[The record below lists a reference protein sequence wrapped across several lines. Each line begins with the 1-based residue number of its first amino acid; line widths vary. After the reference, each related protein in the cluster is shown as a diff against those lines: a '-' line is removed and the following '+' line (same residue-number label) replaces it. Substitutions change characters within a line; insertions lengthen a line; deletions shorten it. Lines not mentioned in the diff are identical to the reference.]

1 MDFQKTQC
9 LDVFV
14 IEPKVYRDQRGF
26 FTETYNKK
34 TFKKNGVPFEFV
46 QDNHSHSS
54 LGVLR
59 GLHYQIQHAQGK
71 LVRAV
76 AGTIFDVAVDL
87 RRDSKTFGHW
97 VGALLSAENQQM
109 LWVPPGFAHGYYVL
123 SEQADVL
130 YKTTDYYH
138 PDDERCIRW
147 DDPELNIEWPIPEG
161 KSPLLSEKDS
171 KGNSFKNA
179 EVYP

>member
-9 LDVFV
+9 LDVFI
-14 IEPKVYRDQRGF
+14 IEPKVYRDRRGF

-34 TFKKNGVPFEFV
+34 TFEINGVPFEFV

-54 LGVLR
+54 FGVLR

-97 VGALLSAENQQM
+97 VGAFLSAENQQM

-123 SEQADVL
+123 SEQADVV

-138 PDDERCIRW
+138 PDYERCIRW
-147 DDPELNIEWPIPEG
+147 DDPELNIEWPIPAMET
-161 KSPLLSEKDS
+161 PILSEKDAAGS
-171 KGNSFKNA
+171 SFKDA